1 MVKIRLA
8 RFGKKKQPTY
18 RIIATQARAKRNTMA
33 LEYLGSYNPFDK
45 KNKIQYKKDRIQYWL
60 DNGAQPTYTV
70 KSLLIIDGFMKADIK
85 KRPITKKSAT
95 KPEKKAVKTQPA
107 EPKAKAEAKSE
118 VPIEAESEDKT
129 PLVSETKVTSTKES
143 KKDA

>member
-18 RIIATQARAKRNTMA
+18 RVVATDARTKRNTLA

-45 KNKIQYKKDRIQYWL
+45 KNKFQFDKERVQYWL

-70 KSLLIIDGFMKADIK
+70 KSLLIKDGFLKADIK
-85 KRPITKKSAT
+85 KRPAAKKTAKVEAKT
-95 KPEKKAVKTQPA
+95 EKE
-107 EPKAKAEAKSE
+107 EPKAKAEEVKVEAAETKTQDTEDPSATKSE
-118 VPIEAESEDKT
+118 
-129 PLVSETKVTSTKES
+129 
-143 KKDA
+143 